1 MPIPLKSGSLVRLE
15 DGTLGVHSH
24 GTQLLITG
32 PPGPPGPPGPST
44 AAPVIASDLRK
55 PLQGGGAESFD
66 LVLGPQT
73 SDAVLGEEMS
83 QCLFEKGFCVLR
95 LCGGAHDAIKAMQDL
110 AEDGQLGRLPEEVE
124 EGYLGLG
131 GKGRVLWLDPESKQ
145 NFHQQLLAL
154 DQMLDYSWT
163 FFQHWDVFWTMFW
176 RFVAMVCLFQA
187 EYM

>member
-24 GTQLLITG
+24 GTQLLITA
-32 PPGPPGPPGPST
+32 PGQTGQPST
-44 AAPVIASDLRK
+44 AVAPVAPVASVPVMASDLRK

-95 LCGGAHDAIKAMQDL
+95 LCGGNGGEAIQAMQDL

-131 GKGRVLWLDPESKQ
+131 GKGRVLWLDPESKRD
-145 NFHQQLLAL
+145 FHQQLLAL
-154 DQMLDYSWT
+154 DQILDYSST
-163 FFQHWDVFWTMFW
+163 SFQ
-176 RFVAMVCLFQA
+176 LFQLLRWFSHDFSISS
-187 EYM
+187 